1 MLSAIIASMVVTKNQ
16 PKPRCLRAAKATS
29 FRRFA
34 VLVVTGEW
42 EGNFKGA
49 DREETEENYRIFH
62 SCANN
67 GRAPADGK
75 TPTRGVSR
83 FTLRHAFG
91 SKTCSYTMKGET
103 PMNRAKNLTL
113 SLVLLTGLT
122 AGCATQRTTT
132 QEVAYDRRTGEP
144 VTVERQTTTT
154 TDSSGDTGVLS
165 GTVNVIGEV
174 IALPFRAVGG
184 LFRAI
189 F

>member
-1 MLSAIIASMVVTKNQ
+1 
-16 PKPRCLRAAKATS
+16 
-29 FRRFA
+29 
-34 VLVVTGEW
+34 
-42 EGNFKGA
+42 
-49 DREETEENYRIFH
+49 
-62 SCANN
+62 
-67 GRAPADGK
+67 
-75 TPTRGVSR
+75 
-83 FTLRHAFG
+83 
-91 SKTCSYTMKGET
+91 MKGET

-113 SLVLLTGLT
+113 SLLLLTGLA

-132 QEVAYDRRTGEP
+132 QELAYDRRTGEP